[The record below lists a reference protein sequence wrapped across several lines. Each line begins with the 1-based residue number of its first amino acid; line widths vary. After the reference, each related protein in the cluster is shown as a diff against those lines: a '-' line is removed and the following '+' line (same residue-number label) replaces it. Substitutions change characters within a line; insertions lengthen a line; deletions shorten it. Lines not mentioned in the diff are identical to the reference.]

1 MIGGDHLVKKEKV
14 KRRKILCSCGT
25 CCSSCTA
32 VKEQIE
38 GYLVE
43 NGISVQFIKCNTVDI
58 EKYYKEADLIISSA
72 QLPPKIEIPK
82 ISSVP
87 FFTGNRLE
95 ETKREILKILK

>member
-1 MIGGDHLVKKEKV
+1 MVKGDCLVKKEKV

-32 VKEQIE
+32 VIEQIE
-38 GYLVE
+38 TYLTE
-43 NGISVQFIKCNTVDI
+43 NGISVEFIKCNTIDI
-58 EKYYKEADLIISSA
+58 EKYYKKADLIISSA
-72 QLPPKIEIPK
+72 QLPPKINLPK

-95 ETKREILKILK
+95 EAKEEILKILE